1 MTRGTAPSDVCLILE
16 GTYPFVSGGVSTWTH
31 DLILAQSHLTFH
43 LATLLPLN
51 CNPAPRYSLPEN
63 VTGVTRIHVQ
73 GLPAGGAAIKGFSR
87 VMDRLEAPLS
97 RILSKGG
104 LDDVAEIVSLLEPF
118 RTRLG
123 SRILL
128 NSPAAWEMLLRMY
141 HRSQPESPFL
151 DYFWTWRALLGG
163 LYSMLLADLPPAR
176 LYHAVSTGYA
186 GLYAARA
193 HLTTGRPILLT
204 EHGIYTNERRV
215 EIAMADWL
223 YELPS
228 AGLEIDESRRGLKDL
243 WIDTFVTYSR
253 ACYEASSKVITL
265 YEGNQLFQLEDGALP
280 ETLSVIPNG
289 IDYAKYSSVRRED
302 GERPPTIALIGRV
315 VPIKDVKTFIRAC
328 AVLRVE
334 IPDVQALIMG
344 PTDEDNDYFRECAE
358 MVEYLGLQQTV
369 SFTGRVKLEE
379 YLGRIDVLVMTSISE
394 AQPLVILEAG
404 AAGVPAVVSD
414 VGASREMI
422 FGRPGESPALG
433 PGGVV
438 TPLSNP
444 AETAAGVLV
453 LLKDRESYRRCS
465 SAIRERVRRYYHM
478 TDLDKKYRELYEF
491 YRFSE
496 DLGKGEAVRSWQESA
511 SSFAN

>member
-1 MTRGTAPSDVCLILE
+1 MTKESPTPDVCLILE

-51 CNPAPRYSLPEN
+51 SNPTARYSLPKN
-63 VTGVTRIHVQ
+63 VTGVTQIHVQ
-73 GLPAGGAAIKGFSR
+73 GLPAGEAVIKGFSR
-87 VMDRLEAPLS
+87 VMDKLEAPLT

-104 LDDVAEIVSLLEPF
+104 LDDIAEIASLLEPF

-123 SRILL
+123 SRVLL
-128 NSPAAWEMLLRMY
+128 NAPAAWEMLLRMY
-141 HRSQPESPFL
+141 RRSQPESPFL

-193 HLTTGRPILLT
+193 HLVTGRPILLT

-265 YEGNQLFQLEDGALP
+265 YEGNQQFQLEDGALP

-289 IDYAKYSSVRRED
+289 IDYEKYASVSK
-302 GERPPTIALIGRV
+302 GEGDHPPTIALIGRV

-328 AVLRVE
+328 AVLRLE
-334 IPDVQALIMG
+334 IPDLQALTMG
-344 PTDEDNDYFRECAE
+344 PTDEDADYFGECAE

-414 VGASREMI
+414 VGACREMI
-422 FGRPGESPALG
+422 LGRPAESPNLG
-433 PGGVV
+433 PGGIV

-444 AETAAGVLV
+444 AETAAAVSM
-453 LLKDRESYRRCS
+453 LLKDREFYRRCS
-465 SAIRERVRRYYHM
+465 SAIRERVRRYYNK
-478 TDLDKKYRELYEF
+478 TDLDRTYRELYEF
-491 YRFSE
+491 YRFNK
-496 DLGKGEAVRSWQESA
+496 DLRKGETFRSWQASA
-511 SSFAN
+511 SNFAN